1 MNSSRCSKLGTVL
14 LVAVLAVAF
23 VGPATA
29 ITVDSEDAPTEAEVG
44 SEVSASYQ
52 MSELFQNPTYEQW
65 RLNGTTELTGS
76 PTWQLELVNNQ
87 GNVMETEQKVGQN
100 VTFETTL
107 DASQPIAEV
116 RVTVTGDVP
125 GLGNYTYEDRP
136 SFAVTT
142 LSQVPVAG
150 SDQGNPKAIDTWTA
164 NQYTAD
170 SQAARQAIEAAQAA
184 IDSASDAGASTGDAE
199 EDLQAAKE
207 FYTGGDFENA
217 INQAENAEEEANSA
231 KNSAESTQQRNNL
244 LLMAGGV
251 LVLLLLVGGGLYWY
265 SQQGDDYDKLG

>member
-29 ITVDSEDAPTEAEVG
+29 ITVDSEDAPAEAEVG

-65 RLNGTTELTGS
+65 KLRGSTEMTGNV
-76 PTWQLELVNNQ
+76 TWRIELINNQ
-87 GNVMETEQKVGQN
+87 GNVMDSETKVGQN
-100 VTFETTL
+100 VTFDTTL
-107 DASQPIAEV
+107 DASQPIDAVVVNVTGTVPDMGNYSYEDPASF
-116 RVTVTGDVP
+116 TVT
-125 GLGNYTYEDRP
+125 
-136 SFAVTT
+136 S

-150 SDQGNPKAIDTWTA
+150 SDEGNPSAIDTWNA
-164 NQYTAD
+164 
-170 SQAARQAIEAAQAA
+170 SQFTQESKSAREAIQSAQQAIDDAE
-184 IDSASDAGASTGDAE
+184 SAGAGVGDAK
-199 EDLQAAKE
+199 EDLQTAKR
-207 FYTGGDFENA
+207 FYGNGDFEGA
-217 INQAENAEEEANSA
+217 LSQAENAEEEAKSA
-231 KNSAESTQQRNNL
+231 KSSAESTQQRNDL